1 MMSEKQQ
8 YYQLSLVCSVAEL
21 GMHEAYVQSLDPL
34 SLTVMPL
41 SDHSV
46 QIQAL
51 FFDVIETPD
60 LDQVTWSLLTEEI
73 WNQSDSVL
81 INGLVLQ
88 CPKTVFGHG
97 KHPTTQLCQEILAG
111 VSLEPTMHLVDVGT
125 GSGVLSFLAWQSG
138 VTSIEAIDIDP
149 FAIEISRQNAR
160 DNAIA
165 EEMFSVADLFD
176 WQPQRKADVLIAN
189 LPIDI
194 LEKAFDRLRDW
205 VVLDGLM
212 ILSGL
217 TTTWTEKLEALMIP
231 SATILKKEQVD
242 EWVCYLLRRTV

>member
-1 MMSEKQQ
+1 MDEYQT
-8 YYQLSLVCSVAEL
+8 YYQLCVVSCVKEKRDLEI
-21 GMHEAYVQSLDPL
+21 YIQSLEPL
-34 SLTVMPL
+34 SLTVMPI
-41 SDHSV
+41 SV
-46 QIQAL
+46 DRILIQAL
-51 FFDVIETPD
+51 FFEEKRTPGLTDVSWT
-60 LDQVTWSLLTEEI
+60 VLTEEM
-73 WNQSDSVL
+73 WNEPDVVL
-81 INGLVLQ
+81 INGLVVQ

-149 FAIEISRQNAR
+149 FAIEIARQNAR

-205 VVLDGLM
+205 VALDGLM

-217 TTTWTEKLEALMIP
+217 TTTWTAKLEALMIS